1 MSEKTGVIVIS
12 SSDILC
18 GGLMTVLA
26 RTEFAVDECLPSVPA
41 NTDAGLILVDPTV
54 AGYSE
59 RGERMRKCP
68 WRMEMISGVFSFTR

>member
-26 RTEFAVDECLPSVPA
+26 PMP
-41 NTDAGLILVDPTV
+41 G
-54 AGYSE
+54 
-59 RGERMRKCP
+59 
-68 WRMEMISGVFSFTR
+68 